1 MKRFLIIILIFFSCS
16 ENSKPDNL
24 MTEQQMVDF
33 LFDVNIINSSR
44 SFRNISDLNYYN
56 IKDTLLYKIH
66 NIDSLQFAES
76 NFYYSTNPKLYLK
89 IYSSLQKKMISV
101 RDSIELELK
110 SKSNFQENKSIDI
123 DQS

>member
-1 MKRFLIIILIFFSCS
+1 
-16 ENSKPDNL
+16 

-110 SKSNFQENKSIDI
+110 SKSNFQENKSIDL
-123 DQS
+123 D

>member
-110 SKSNFQENKSIDI
+110 SKSNFQENKTIDI
-123 DQS
+123 D